1 MFKRGFWL
9 LGFIVVIMACS
20 SEELA
25 PSNNNPSKSLHPL
38 STFFYPIQDQP
49 KVYVYRDTVQGLQE
63 EFHRIYTV
71 EDLVGLHLVVEI
83 YTREGVLSEAIN
95 YNVDSLD
102 VQDHMVVNRYGR
114 KEKAMVYKK
123 FLFPANT
130 QDETWFASK
139 FSGTKD
145 STVMLYEVFR
155 KYLKPGSFRLDQQE
169 KAVKSIIFNDKIR
182 ITELNPFEH
191 TEQEK
196 WVERNAVFA
205 ENVGLVAYYNPQKST
220 YFKLEKIMDQKEWLK
235 IIQR

>member
-1 MFKRGFWL
+1 MFKRVFGL
-9 LGFIVVIMACS
+9 IGFILCVMACS

-25 PSNNNPSKSLHPL
+25 SSNNNPAKSLHPW
-38 STFFYPIQDQP
+38 SRFFYPIQDQP

-71 EDLVGLHLVVEI
+71 EDFAGLHLVVEI
-83 YTREGVLSEAIN
+83 YTREGILSEAIN

-114 KEKAMVYKK
+114 KEKAMVYKR
-123 FLFPANT
+123 FLYPTNMK
-130 QDETWFASK
+130 DETWFASK

-145 STVMLYEVFR
+145 SMVILYEVFR

-169 KAVKSIIFNDKIR
+169 STVKTIIFNDKIR
-182 ITELNPFEH
+182 VTEYNPFEH

-196 WVERNAVFA
+196 WAERNAVFA
-205 ENVGLVAYYNPQKST
+205 ENIGLVSYYNPRKST
-220 YFKLEKIMDQKEWLK
+220 FFKLEKIMDQKDWLK
-235 IIQR
+235 IIRR

>member
-1 MFKRGFWL
+1 MFKRVFGL
-9 LGFIVVIMACS
+9 IGFILCVMACS

-25 PSNNNPSKSLHPL
+25 SSNNNPAKSLHPL
-38 STFFYPIQDQP
+38 SRFFYPIQDQP

-63 EFHRIYTV
+63 EFHRIYNV
-71 EDLVGLHLVVEI
+71 EDFAGLHLVVEI

-114 KEKAMVYKK
+114 KEKAMVYKR
-123 FLFPANT
+123 FLYPTNMK
-130 QDETWFASK
+130 DETWFASK

-145 STVMLYEVFR
+145 STVILYEVFR

-169 KAVKSIIFNDKIR
+169 STVKTIIFNDKIR
-182 ITELNPFEH
+182 VTEYNPFEH

-196 WVERNAVFA
+196 WAERNAVFA
-205 ENVGLVAYYNPQKST
+205 ENIGLVSYYNPRKST
-220 YFKLEKIMDQKEWLK
+220 FFKLEKIMDQKDWLK
-235 IIQR
+235 IIRR

>member
-1 MFKRGFWL
+1 MFKRVFGL
-9 LGFIVVIMACS
+9 IGFILCVMACS

-25 PSNNNPSKSLHPL
+25 SSNNNPAKSLHPL
-38 STFFYPIQDQP
+38 SRFFYPIQDQP

-63 EFHRIYTV
+63 EFHRIYNV
-71 EDLVGLHLVVEI
+71 EDFAGLHLVVET

-114 KEKAMVYKK
+114 KEKAMVYKR
-123 FLFPANT
+123 FLYPTNIK
-130 QDETWFASK
+130 DETWFASK

-145 STVMLYEVFR
+145 STVILYEVFR

-169 KAVKSIIFNDKIR
+169 STVKTIIFNDKIR
-182 ITELNPFEH
+182 VTELNPFEH

-196 WVERNAVFA
+196 WAERIAVFA
-205 ENVGLVAYYNPQKST
+205 ENIGLVSYYNPQKST
-220 YFKLEKIMDQKEWLK
+220 YFKLEKIMDQKDWLK
-235 IIQR
+235 IIRR

>member
-1 MFKRGFWL
+1 MFKRVFGL
-9 LGFIVVIMACS
+9 LGFILSVVACS

-25 PSNNNPSKSLHPL
+25 SSNNSSAKSQHPL
-38 STFFYPIQDQP
+38 SRFFYPIQEQP
-49 KVYVYRDTVQGLQE
+49 KVYVYRDSVQGLQE

-71 EDLVGLHLVVEI
+71 EDFAGLHLVVEI

-114 KEKAMVYKK
+114 KEKAMVYKR
-123 FLFPANT
+123 FLYPSNMK
-130 QDETWFASK
+130 DETWFASK

-145 STVMLYEVFR
+145 STVILYEVFR

-169 KAVKSIIFNDKIR
+169 STVKSIIFNDKIR
-182 ITELNPFEH
+182 VTELNPFEH

-196 WVERNAVFA
+196 RVERSAVFA
-205 ENVGLVAYYNPQKST
+205 ENIGLVAYYNPQKST
-220 YFKLEKIMDQKEWLK
+220 YFKLEKIMDQKDWLK
-235 IIQR
+235 IIRR